1 MLIVISK
8 KAFVIRGVPPA
19 ENYKEVFRM
28 LDKISIVKKKLME
41 AIIQLCEVSWM
52 FVKDTERDFTKKI
65 TIFLYVNSFCI
76 IGCGC
81 L

>member
-1 MLIVISK
+1 
-8 KAFVIRGVPPA
+8 
-19 ENYKEVFRM
+19 M
-28 LDKISIVKKKLME
+28 LDQISAVKKNLKG
-41 AIIQLCEVSWM
+41 AISQLCEVSWM